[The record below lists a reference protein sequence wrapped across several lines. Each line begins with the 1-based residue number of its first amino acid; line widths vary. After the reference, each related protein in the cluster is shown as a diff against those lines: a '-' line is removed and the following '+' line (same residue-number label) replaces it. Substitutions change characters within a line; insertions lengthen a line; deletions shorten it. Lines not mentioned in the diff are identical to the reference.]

1 MSFTDVASRHRRY
14 DVVTSSLWR
23 RVKLNSGVGNNR
35 FREWPKPL
43 ELAWNESSEHEPS
56 LTAEKVFRKKD
67 FNSAE
72 KIEKV
77 RVKERER
84 E

>member
-1 MSFTDVASRHRRY
+1 M
-14 DVVTSSLWR
+14 
-23 RVKLNSGVGNNR
+23 
-35 FREWPKPL
+35 PL
-43 ELAWNESSEHEPS
+43 ELARNESSEHEPS

-84 E
+84 ERERESNREREKLKERESNREREKLK

>member
-1 MSFTDVASRHRRY
+1 M
-14 DVVTSSLWR
+14 
-23 RVKLNSGVGNNR
+23 
-35 FREWPKPL
+35 PL
-43 ELAWNESSEHEPS
+43 ELARNESSEHEPS

-84 E
+84 ERVTGRERN

>member
-1 MSFTDVASRHRRY
+1 M
-14 DVVTSSLWR
+14 
-23 RVKLNSGVGNNR
+23 
-35 FREWPKPL
+35 PL
-43 ELAWNESSEHEPS
+43 ELARNESSEHEPS

-84 E
+84 ERESNREREKLKERESNREREKLKYI